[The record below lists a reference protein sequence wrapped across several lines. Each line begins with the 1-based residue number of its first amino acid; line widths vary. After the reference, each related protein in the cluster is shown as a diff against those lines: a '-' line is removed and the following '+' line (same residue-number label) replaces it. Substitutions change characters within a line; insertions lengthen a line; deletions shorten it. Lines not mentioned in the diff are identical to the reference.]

1 MVWYGLLLYQKKTF
15 CPVSGPTVS
24 LLRGPPPEVAQ
35 QAGTT
40 LSFVCE
46 ASSTE
51 PTLEI
56 QWYYITT
63 EGQKLS
69 LKTSSS
75 AVQRLPFTIKSIV
88 FLRANILTTVTS
100 TLTVEH
106 LSAAYAGDYAC
117 TAVAG
122 DIKVESDAFQF
133 LVSGAGAS
141 GLKRDTTMVCYC
153 TALTCING
161 LHVLPLH
168 SPCRYHCEEHLASH
182 LMCDRLSRGGD
193 AYRN

>member
-1 MVWYGLLLYQKKTF
+1 M
-15 CPVSGPTVS
+15 S

-40 LSFVCE
+40 LSVVCE

-122 DIKVESDAFQF
+122 DIKVESDAFQL
-133 LVSGAGAS
+133 LVSGRHG
-141 GLKRDTTMVCYC
+141 C
-153 TALTCING
+153 
-161 LHVLPLH
+161 
-168 SPCRYHCEEHLASH
+168 
-182 LMCDRLSRGGD
+182 
-193 AYRN
+193 